1 MCYRVGRGDKQLFK
15 LFMAA
20 SKKVDKIAEIKQELH
35 FFFIHVPRGE
45 NGDANTL
52 AKQDWIVSFW
62 SRFLRGYL
70 YCFLYCFLF
79 NRIIYHSEGK

>member
-35 FFFIHVPRGE
+35 FSFVHVPRGE
-45 NGDANTL
+45 NGDAIL
-52 AKQDWIVSFW
+52 LLSKIG
-62 SRFLRGYL
+62 LYL
-70 YCFLYCFLF
+70 SGLIF
-79 NRIIYHSEGK
+79 